1 MLQTI
6 EQDILGV
13 INAPTELLLGRPLLG
28 DGTAGTAAS
37 PNGGAGGLLIGN
49 GGNGYSQTAVG
60 AVGGNGGDA
69 GLIGIGGAGGAGGI
83 NGTGGGGGHGGWL
96 FGQGGTGGAGGAGL
110 TGGST
115 VAALSGGLGGPGGNA
130 GLLGAGG
137 TGGAGGNGT
146 TAGANVGYRGGGGTG
161 GIGGWLYGNAG
172 SAGSAGSGPVNG
184 TVPLGIFN
192 TTEPLVY
199 ISVNGGPQMPVL
211 VDTGSAGL
219 VVPIQDIGL
228 QQLGLPRGFGISGY
242 SGGLTYVYATFHTSV
257 NFGNGI
263 VTPPTDVNVVLLSF
277 PQTLQGY
284 FSTAGVQGVL
294 GIGPNATG
302 PGPSIPNSTLPD
314 GMGQGVLI
322 DEPHNQLTF
331 GPNPLGAGVTVAG
344 SPITT
349 LGVKIG
355 SGSINYVPAIVDSGG
370 VYGTMPS
377 SIIGGGLPNGTLITI
392 YAPNG
397 TPLYHYTTSG
407 IDTPTPIA
415 SGLMNTGYRALHPG
429 TGVRQLPTHRHRDD
443 NVLSLGLV
451 LFELVGGECRCLAC
465 HSGRDVRNMRQDVPA
480 AGADRVAG
488 STQADGLG
496 RVERADHRQ
505 RLAAPQHG
513 RETTG
518 RFAEKGDS
526 GNVRG
531 HRSGHRIAG
540 QVDHRRA
547 L

>member
-1 MLQTI
+1 MSNLVVAPAALASAAANLESIGSALAAANAAAAVPTTGLAAAGGDEVSAALSALFGEFGEEYQAVSLQANTFYLQFVQTLNFSSGSYVAAEAASTSVLQTV

-13 INAPTELLLGRPLLG
+13 INAPTEFLLGRPLLG

-37 PNGGAGGLLIGN
+37 PNGGAGGLLVGN

-69 GLIGIGGAGGAGGI
+69 GLLGIGGAGGTGGI
-83 NGTGGGGGHGGWL
+83 NGAGGGGGHGGWL

-110 TGGST
+110 TGGLT

-146 TAGANVGYRGGGGTG
+146 TAAAGVGYRGGGGTG
-161 GIGGWLYGNAG
+161 GIGGWLYGNGG

-184 TVPLGIFN
+184 TVPLGIYN

-219 VVPIQDIGL
+219 VVPLQDIGL
-228 QQLGLPRGFGISGY
+228 QQLGLPRGLGISGY
-242 SGGLTYVYATFHTSV
+242 SGGLTYIYATFHTSV

-294 GIGPNATG
+294 GVGPNATG
-302 PGPSIPNSTLPD
+302 PGPSIPNTTLPD
-314 GMGQGVLI
+314 GLNQGLLI
-322 DEPHNQLTF
+322 DEPDRKLTF
-331 GPNPLGAGVTVAG
+331 GPNPISGPGVTVTG

-355 SGSINYVPAIVDSGG
+355 GGSINYVPAIVDSGG

-377 SIIGGGLPNGTLITI
+377 SIAGGGLPDGTMITI
-392 YAPNG
+392 YDSNG
-397 TPLYHYTTSG
+397 TKLYSYPTSG
-407 IDTPTPIA
+407 INTPTPIS
-415 SGLMNTGYRALHPG
+415 SGLMNTG
-429 TGVRQLPTHRHRDD
+429 
-443 NVLSLGLV
+443 
-451 LFELVGGECRCLAC
+451 FEAF
-465 HSGRDVRNMRQDVPA
+465 
-480 AGADRVAG
+480 
-488 STQADGLG
+488 TQAPVYVSYTPGG
-496 RVERADHRQ
+496 
-505 RLAAPQHG
+505 
-513 RETTG
+513 TTT
-518 RFAEKGDS
+518 FYP
-526 GNVRG
+526 
-531 HRSGHRIAG
+531 
-540 QVDHRRA
+540 
-547 L
+547 

>member
-1 MLQTI
+1 
-6 EQDILGV
+6 V
-13 INAPTELLLGRPLLG
+13 INAPTEFILGRPLLG
-28 DGTAGTAAS
+28 DGTAGTPAS

-110 TGGST
+110 TSGAT

-146 TAGANVGYRGGGGTG
+146 TAAAGVGYRGGGGTG
-161 GIGGWLYGNAG
+161 GIGGWLLGNAG

-184 TVPLGIFN
+184 TVPLGIYN

-219 VVPIQDIGL
+219 VVPIQEIGL

-242 SGGLTYVYATFHTSV
+242 SGGLTYIYATFHTSV

-322 DEPHNQLTF
+322 DEPKHQLTF
-331 GPNPLGAGVTVAG
+331 GPNPLGAGVNVTG
-344 SPITT
+344 SPIST
-349 LGVKIG
+349 LGVSIG
-355 SGSINYVPAIVDSGG
+355 AGPINYVPAIADSGG

-397 TPLYHYTTSG
+397 TPLYHYTTNG

-415 SGLMNTGYRALHPG
+415 SGLMNTGYQAYVNSPVYVSYLPTG
-429 TGVRQLPTHRHRDD
+429 TG
-443 NVLSLGLV
+443 
-451 LFELVGGECRCLAC
+451 
-465 HSGRDVRNMRQDVPA
+465 
-480 AGADRVAG
+480 
-488 STQADGLG
+488 
-496 RVERADHRQ
+496 
-505 RLAAPQHG
+505 
-513 RETTG
+513 TTT
-518 RFAEKGDS
+518 FYPM
-526 GNVRG
+526 
-531 HRSGHRIAG
+531 
-540 QVDHRRA
+540 
-547 L
+547 

>member
-1 MLQTI
+1 VSVLVVAPAALAAAAANLESIGSALTAANAAAAVPTTGLAAAGGDEVSAALSTLFAEFGEEYQAVSLQANTFYLQFVQSLNFGSGSYVAAEAANTSVLQTI

-28 DGTAGTAAS
+28 DGTAGTVAT

-69 GLIGIGGAGGAGGI
+69 GLIGIGGAGGTGGI
-83 NGTGGGGGHGGWL
+83 NGAGGGGGHGGWL

-110 TGGST
+110 TGGAT
-115 VAALSGGLGGPGGNA
+115 VAALSGGLGGPGGQA

-184 TVPLGIFN
+184 TVPLGIYN

-242 SGGLTYVYATFHTSV
+242 SGGLTYIYATFHTSV

-331 GPNPLGAGVTVAG
+331 GPNPIPPTPGQVTVAG

-349 LGVKIG
+349 LGVSING
-355 SGSINYVPAIVDSGG
+355 GSINYLPAIVDSGG

-377 SIIGGGLPNGTLITI
+377 SIAGGGLPNGTLITI
-392 YAPNG
+392 YDSNG

-407 IDTPTPIA
+407 INTPTPIA
-415 SGLMNTGYRALHPG
+415 SGLMNTGFEPYAQAPVYVSYAPTG
-429 TGVRQLPTHRHRDD
+429 TG
-443 NVLSLGLV
+443 
-451 LFELVGGECRCLAC
+451 
-465 HSGRDVRNMRQDVPA
+465 
-480 AGADRVAG
+480 
-488 STQADGLG
+488 
-496 RVERADHRQ
+496 
-505 RLAAPQHG
+505 
-513 RETTG
+513 TTT
-518 RFAEKGDS
+518 FYP
-526 GNVRG
+526 V
-531 HRSGHRIAG
+531 
-540 QVDHRRA
+540 
-547 L
+547 

>member
-1 MLQTI
+1 VSVLVVAPAALASAAANLDSIGSALTAANAAAAVPTTGLAAAGGDEVSAALSTLFAEFGEEYQAASAQANTFYLQFVQTLNSGSGSYAAAEAANTSVLQTI

-13 INAPTELLLGRPLLG
+13 INAPTNLLLGRPLLG
-28 DGTAGTAAS
+28 DGTAGTAAN

-60 AVGGNGGDA
+60 ATGGNGGDA
-69 GLIGIGGAGGAGGI
+69 GLLGIGGAGGAGGI
-83 NGTGGGGGHGGWL
+83 NGAGGGGGHGGL
-96 FGQGGTGGAGGAGL
+96 LYGQGGTGGAGGAGL
-110 TGGST
+110 STGAT
-115 VAALSGGLGGPGGNA
+115 VALLSGGLGGPGGNA

-137 TGGAGGNGT
+137 TGGAGGNGST
-146 TAGANVGYRGGGGTG
+146 LGGNVGYRGGGGTG
-161 GIGGWLYGNAG
+161 GIGGWLLGNAG
-172 SAGSAGSGPVNG
+172 SAGPVGSGPVNG
-184 TVPLGIFN
+184 TVPLGIYN

-242 SGGLTYVYATFHTSV
+242 SGGLTYIYATFHTSV

-331 GPNPLGAGVTVAG
+331 GPNPIPAATPHVTVSG

-349 LGVKIG
+349 LGVG
-355 SGSINYVPAIVDSGG
+355 LNGGAPTYVPAIVDSGG

-377 SIIGGGLPNGTLITI
+377 SIAGAGLPNGTMVTI
-392 YAPNG
+392 YAPDG
-397 TPLYHYTTSG
+397 TPLYTYQTSG
-407 IDTPTPIA
+407 INTPTPIA
-415 SGLMNTGYRALHPG
+415 SGLMNTGFEAFLNKPVYIDYAPTG
-429 TGVRQLPTHRHRDD
+429 TG
-443 NVLSLGLV
+443 
-451 LFELVGGECRCLAC
+451 
-465 HSGRDVRNMRQDVPA
+465 
-480 AGADRVAG
+480 
-488 STQADGLG
+488 
-496 RVERADHRQ
+496 
-505 RLAAPQHG
+505 
-513 RETTG
+513 TTT
-518 RFAEKGDS
+518 FYT
-526 GNVRG
+526 
-531 HRSGHRIAG
+531 
-540 QVDHRRA
+540 
-547 L
+547 